1 MEKFKKKKEKLV
13 EYIVKCCKSKE
24 FKGCSNGK
32 NKKNNILTR
41 SKTISIPSNSRYNR
55 NSITS
60 SSASRKNS
68 LFRKINSMRSSKYTI
83 ETTKIN
89 LIDSLN

>member
-13 EYIVKCCKSKE
+13 EYIVKCWESKE

-41 SKTISIPSNSRYNR
+41 SKTISIPSSSRSNS

-68 LFRKINSMRSSKYTI
+68 LFRKISSMRSSKYTI
-83 ETTKIN
+83 ETTKTN